1 MITVKRFEAILKKNY
16 LFENKPK
23 IAVAVSGGPD
33 SIALVFLLQKW
44 ISKQKGSMI
53 ALIVDHRIRDN
64 SKLEAIKINEYLQ
77 SKKISTKILCPKK
90 MSVQKKT
97 MKEARNNRYQQFYN
111 YCKKNKIL
119 HLFLGHHFD
128 DNIETYLLRKL
139 AGSNLEGLR
148 SIQNKVFKNDLQIL
162 RPFLDLKKNEI
173 IKFNFNNK
181 LNYIIDPSN
190 DNIKYTRVVVRKF
203 LLKNIY
209 SQLIQNDFNEIKY
222 YYPFYIQMVYQV
234 LHKMIVS
241 SSIEKIVINIDLFQ
255 SIDKEISIKIM
266 EIIYKFLKPK
276 KRNVRYIKLL
286 NILDI
291 VNRGPSISLNL
302 AGVKINKHNDSLIF
316 TS

>member
-1 MITVKRFEAILKKNY
+1 M
-16 LFENKPK
+16 
-23 IAVAVSGGPD
+23 
-33 SIALVFLLQKW
+33 
-44 ISKQKGSMI
+44 
-53 ALIVDHRIRDN
+53 
-64 SKLEAIKINEYLQ
+64 
-77 SKKISTKILCPKK
+77 
-90 MSVQKKT
+90 
-97 MKEARNNRYQQFYN
+97 
-111 YCKKNKIL
+111 
-119 HLFLGHHFD
+119 
-128 DNIETYLLRKL
+128 
-139 AGSNLEGLR
+139 R

-173 IKFNFNNK
+173 IKFNLNNK
-181 LNYIIDPSN
+181 FNYIIDPSN

-241 SSIEKIVINIDLFQ
+241 SSIEKIVINTDLFQ

-302 AGVKINKHNDSLIF
+302 AGVKINKHKDSLIF